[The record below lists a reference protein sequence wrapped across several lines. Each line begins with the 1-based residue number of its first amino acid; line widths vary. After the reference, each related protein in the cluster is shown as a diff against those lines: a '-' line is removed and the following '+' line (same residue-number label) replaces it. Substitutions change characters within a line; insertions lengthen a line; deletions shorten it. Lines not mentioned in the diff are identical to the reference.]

1 MPAKHA
7 RGAPKAT
14 TGRFFRHDVPVMRPV
29 LRRACAVAATA
40 AAVLVTAPAGLADP
54 TVDPTIAPTD
64 APAVPATTAA
74 APANAPAAPDGPPGA
89 PGPGGALVDAP
100 TLSWR
105 DVGAAPTI
113 SFYGETSTT
122 SMSFRVPFGVTPTAI
137 NATVDLPFAMRSGL
151 LTVMQDDR
159 LISKVGLPLADLAPI
174 VLPLPGVEVIDGRVS
189 LDLTLTSLADDRYC
203 LDDFN
208 PVTLIN
214 GSVAFAGREAP
225 PTNIADFV
233 PGVLRK
239 ITIAVPQKPTLAESD
254 AAVKL
259 AAALVGRYRTQA
271 PEVLVVPLD
280 GDAGTI
286 DAPSIPLER
295 QFVVK
300 EGPEE
305 GLSLQGTGGVP
316 QLLISGPPN
325 KLVNQVRL
333 LTDSSLDMAVGKR
346 AVAEQLHTAPVF
358 PGNVTTL
365 DQLGQQTLS
374 ASGVSPQVGI
384 ALDQTMFGH
393 STQGYRV
400 HLLGSYT
407 PLPSNYSGQLTA
419 TVNGET
425 IDSWAPDVG
434 GVIDRWVAIP
444 DRLVNRY
451 TSLRVTLNTTGNT
464 GRCNEWR
471 PATLTIQGNTVVES
485 NPALPPIPPGFGSLP
500 QALMPAMK
508 IGIAEGNFADTN
520 RAVSIVSGLQRL
532 SVMPLT
538 TEVTTVEQALA
549 VRDPAVVISADGWT
563 DPSITLPVTAD
574 GGRITLE
581 GPDPGDPVA
590 TVMLDPGVRFGSLQT
605 VFDGRRSLLIAT
617 SNGDAARLDD
627 LLRWL
632 SSEPKRWTQ
641 LRGNALVDFPGREP
655 ASVSGRMSTDVGG
668 PAGETAQY
676 PGDDGG
682 YSGSSAWWA
691 AGAVLLL
698 GAVGASLIAVNAR
711 RARRDADAGDAVV
724 DAEHDTGRH
733 SAE

>member
-1 MPAKHA
+1 
-7 RGAPKAT
+7 
-14 TGRFFRHDVPVMRPV
+14 MRPV
-29 LRRACAVAATA
+29 LRRVCAVAVTA
-40 AAVLVTAPAGLADP
+40 ATVMLMAPDALADP
-54 TVDPTIAPTD
+54 TVDPTVAPTE
-64 APAVPATTAA
+64 APAAPAA
-74 APANAPAAPDGPPGA
+74 APANAPAA

-122 SMSFRVPFGVTPTAI
+122 SVSFRVPFGVTPTAI

-159 LISKVGLPLADLAPI
+159 LISKVGLPLGDLAPI
-174 VLPLPGVEVIDGRVS
+174 VIPLPGVEVIDGRVS
-189 LDLTLTSLADDRYC
+189 LEMTLTSLADDRYC

-214 GSVAFAGREAP
+214 GSVSFAGREAP
-225 PTNIADFV
+225 PTSIADFV

-259 AAALVGRYRTQA
+259 AAALVGRYRTQS
-271 PEVLVVPLD
+271 PEVLVVPLN
-280 GDAGTI
+280 GDATTI

-295 QFVVK
+295 QFVIK
-300 EGPEE
+300 EGPEA

-325 KLVNQVRL
+325 TLANQVRL

-346 AVAEQLHTAPVF
+346 AVAEQLHTAPAF

-419 TVNGET
+419 TVNNET
-425 IDSWAPDVG
+425 IDSWAPDNA
-434 GVIDRWVAIP
+434 GVIDRWVSIP

-471 PATLTIQGNTVVES
+471 PATLTIQGNTVVETS
-485 NPALPPIPPGFGSLP
+485 PALPPIPPGFGSLP
-500 QALMPAMK
+500 QALMPTMK
-508 IGIAEGNFADTN
+508 VGIREGDFPDTS
-520 RAVSIVSGLQRL
+520 RAITIVNGLQRL
-532 SVMPLT
+532 SVMPLG
-538 TEVTTVEQALA
+538 TEVTTVEQALS
-549 VRDPAVVISADGWT
+549 VRDPAVIVAADGWT
-563 DPSITLPVTAD
+563 DTAITLPVNAAD
-574 GGRITLE
+574 GRITLDGRE
-581 GPDPGDPVA
+581 PGDPA
-590 TVMLDPGVRFGSLQT
+590 TTVILDPGVRFGSLQT

-617 SNGDAARLDD
+617 SNGDATRLDE

-668 PAGETAQY
+668 PAGEVESYDA
-676 PGDDGG
+676 GDGD
-682 YSGSSAWWA
+682 YTGSSAWWA
-691 AGAVLLL
+691 AGAVILL
-698 GAVGASLIAVNAR
+698 GAAGAVAIALNAR
-711 RARRDADAGDAVV
+711 RSRREAEADPRRQTP
-724 DAEHDTGRH
+724 E
-733 SAE
+733 